1 MSSAS
6 HSTGVVG
13 KWGQANFFSKTT
25 STSTSSAA
33 NPFPSTPAGKT
44 NKIFTSRQHKPCSS
58 PPPPPAAAMAAPP
71 SPSASPAA
79 AAAAAAA
86 PFMTP
91 GRSQS
96 DSGRVEVSVRLR
108 PGAERERDGPA
119 DSVVEVDESA
129 GDVFVNFDKS
139 FRFDRALGVSASQA
153 SLYDLCVRPLVEDCL
168 EEGRHVAVLA
178 YGQTGTGKTYT
189 MGTDQKV
196 RFSFSISA
204 HDS

>member
-13 KWGQANFFSKTT
+13 KWGQANFFSKTA
-25 STSTSSAA
+25 STSSAA

-58 PPPPPAAAMAAPP
+58 PPPAAAMAAPP

-79 AAAAAAA
+79 AAAAVA

-119 DSVVEVDESA
+119 ESVVEVDESA

-196 RFSFSISA
+196 RVSLSLLVHNS
-204 HDS
+204 